1 MLSHYLILIFWKSEF
16 NHAWDLK
23 KNDISM
29 IPMQEKTEEATKK
42 LLVKDIKSLIKQAM
56 EPFNHL

>member
-1 MLSHYLILIFWKSEF
+1 MRFF
-16 NHAWDLK
+16 
-23 KNDISM
+23 KNDISV
-29 IPMQEKTEEATKK
+29 IPMQQKKDEATKK